1 MRILD
6 ANRSLR
12 DIEVH
17 LTEDEAR
24 KVIAELADLLNDL
37 TSGFSEGHSRVTTG
51 ETEIALFVYTA
62 DEELEAEVADRMSD
76 NF

>member
-1 MRILD
+1 
-6 ANRSLR
+6 
-12 DIEVH
+12 
-17 LTEDEAR
+17 
-24 KVIAELADLLNDL
+24 LADLLNDL

-62 DEELEAEVADRMSD
+62 DEELEAEVAGRMSD